1 MEKYEKLF
9 KKIKIKNVEIK
20 NRLIMAPMA
29 TRFASF
35 NGKVTER
42 LIRYYQER
50 AKGGVGLI
58 TIEATAVSREGIG
71 WKNNLSVYND
81 QYIPGLKK
89 LTEAL
94 HKYGAKVSLEIF
106 HAGSKAPVAI
116 TGQQPIA
123 PSAVYQS
130 GGIVPRELE
139 VQEIKE
145 LVKKFG
151 AAAKRAKEAGFDVV
165 NIHMAH
171 GYLINQFLSPLTNR
185 RTDEYGGSTE
195 KRARFSVEAVKEVR
209 KQVGDDFPIFSRLT
223 VEEGMGDIGI
233 DINES
238 IKIVPIL
245 EEAGADVIDIS
256 GGSSYKPYLTEGTY
270 SLEPGFLVYLA
281 EAIKKVVNIPITIV
295 GKIKRPELAEEIL
308 QKGIADFI
316 VLGRSL
322 IADPF
327 WPEKALNNREKEIVP
342 CISCVQGCTG
352 RLAKDLDISCAV
364 NPGVGREGM
373 FNEAKL
379 SHPKKVLII
388 GSGISGMYTASELA
402 KQGHQVTLLEKKSYV
417 GGQINLAIVP
427 CNKAKNLK
435 PLLDYLKCQ
444 LEINQVDVHLN
455 EEVTIESIRQYKPDV
470 IVQATGAEPRM
481 FKIPGTEKTNIL
493 SAWDVLREKK
503 CSGENIAVIGGG
515 EVGLET
521 AEFIASVLN
530 KKVYVFEVLSEFGK
544 DMNRHEKNFLMQRLK
559 DKNIEIF
566 TQAKV
571 VCMKDNK
578 LYFKRGDLE
587 EIVAPI
593 NTIVFSVGSQ
603 SQREEIFND
612 LDISIYSI
620 GDCIIP
626 RRIFEAFHSGYM
638 LKYKI
643 Q

>member
-9 KKIKIKNVEIK
+9 RKIKIKNVEIK

-35 NGKVTER
+35 YGEVTER
-42 LIRYYQER
+42 LIRYYEER

-58 TIEATAVSREGIG
+58 TVEATAISPEGIG
-71 WKNNLSVYND
+71 WRNNLSIYD
-81 QYIPGLKK
+81 DHFIPGLQR
-89 LTEAL
+89 LTKAL
-94 HKYGAKVSLEIF
+94 HQHGAKVSLEIF
-106 HAGSKAPVAI
+106 HTGRKAPDTI
-116 TGQQPIA
+116 IGQKPVA
-123 PSAVYQS
+123 PSAVS
-130 GGIVPRELE
+130 LIGGVTPRELE
-139 VQEIKE
+139 IREIRE

-151 AAAKRAKEAGFDVV
+151 DAAKRAKEAGFDVV

-185 RTDEYGGSTE
+185 RTDQYGGNSK
-195 KRARFSVEAVKEVR
+195 KRCQFAIEVIREVR
-209 KQVGDDFPIFSRLT
+209 RQVGKDFPVFCRLT
-223 VEEGMGDIGI
+223 AEEGMGSIGI
-233 DINES
+233 DVNES
-238 IKIVPIL
+238 MKIAPIL

-327 WPEKALNNREKEIVP
+327 WSEKALNNREKEIVP

-373 FNEAKL
+373 FSEAKL
-379 SHPKKVLII
+379 SYPKKVLVI

-455 EEVTIESIRQYKPDV
+455 EKVTIESIRQYKPDV

-481 FKIPGTEKTNIL
+481 FKIPGTEKANIL

-503 CSGENIAVIGGG
+503 CPGENIAVIGGG

-521 AEFIASVLN
+521 AEFLTNELN
-530 KKVYVFEVLSEFGK
+530 KKVYVFEILAEYGK
-544 DMNRHEKNFLMQRLK
+544 DMNRHEKRFLLQRLENS
-559 DKNIEIF
+559 NIEIF

-571 VCMKDNK
+571 VCMKDNQ
-578 LYFKRGDLE
+578 LHFQRGELE
-587 EIVAPI
+587 EVVGPI
-593 NTIVFSVGSQ
+593 DTIVFALGSL
-603 SQREEIFND
+603 SHQRDIFKN
-612 LDISIYSI
+612 LDIPVYQI
-620 GDCIIP
+620 GDCVTP

-643 Q
+643 